1 MISKRIKIVGILGA
15 VILLLGFWLRINT
28 IEKKV
33 QDEVNGLIKIEKE
46 IFKEYEEV
54 MTEEKSVQP
63 EKKIPEKLLIQV
75 PFAVQAPF
83 AIWDEY
89 HEEACEEASLI
100 MVAYFL
106 KNKKLSPEISEQEI
120 QALIKFQIENYGDYK
135 DSSAEELVKLAEDFY
150 GIENLRVIYDFSKED
165 FKKYLSL
172 GNPII
177 IPVAGQ
183 LLGNPYFTPPGP
195 LYHNLVLVGY
205 NGDRIITN
213 DPGTKRGEGYSD
225 DADVLYKAIHDFTG
239 KKENIEKG
247 RKAMII
253 IK

>member
-1 MISKRIKIVGILGA
+1 MD
-15 VILLLGFWLRINT
+15 LL
-28 IEKKV
+28 E
-33 QDEVNGLIKIEKE
+33 
-46 IFKEYEEV
+46 
-54 MTEEKSVQP
+54 
-63 EKKIPEKLLIQV
+63 
-75 PFAVQAPF
+75 
-83 AIWDEY
+83 
-89 HEEACEEASLI
+89 
-100 MVAYFL
+100 
-106 KNKKLSPEISEQEI
+106 
-120 QALIKFQIENYGDYK
+120 
-135 DSSAEELVKLAEDFY
+135 
-150 GIENLRVIYDFSKED
+150 ED

-213 DPGTKRGEGYSD
+213 DPGTKRGKGYIYD
-225 DADVLYKAIHDFTG
+225 ENVLYKATHDFTG